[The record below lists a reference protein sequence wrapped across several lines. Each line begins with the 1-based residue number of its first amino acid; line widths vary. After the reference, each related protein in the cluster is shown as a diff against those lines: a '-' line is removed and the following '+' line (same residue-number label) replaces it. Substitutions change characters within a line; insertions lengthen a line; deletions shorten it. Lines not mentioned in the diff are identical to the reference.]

1 MGESIALVFDFK
13 GMQAKKAAA
22 KAEQQQIEVDKQ
34 LSGISQQQD
43 TVDRT
48 KQLYAQLAS
57 VSNSFASSGLTGAGA
72 TKMNL
77 ARGEKKMASS
87 DIASR
92 KVMGSSQRRKLSL
105 QGFNSK
111 MKGKA
116 AQYEFGSKAGK
127 FAAKSASSGSQK
139 GGSYLI

>member
-1 MGESIALVFDFK
+1 MGETVALLFDFK

-48 KQLYAQLAS
+48 RQLYAQLAS
-57 VSNSFASSGLTGAGA
+57 VNNSFASSGLTGAGA

-111 MKGKA
+111 MSGKA
-116 AQYEFGSKAGK
+116 AGYEFGSKAGK
-127 FAAKSASSGSQK
+127 FASGSMK
-139 GGSYLI
+139 SKKEGGSYVI

>member
-1 MGESIALVFDFK
+1 MGEAIALVFDYK

-22 KAEQQQIEVDKQ
+22 KAEQQQIEVDKE

-48 KQLYAQLAS
+48 RQLYAQLAS
-57 VSNSFASSGLTGAGA
+57 VNNSFASSGLTGAGA

-92 KVMGSSQRRKLSL
+92 KVMGSSQRRKLCL

-111 MKGKA
+111 MSGKA
-116 AQYEFGSKAGK
+116 AGYEFGRKTGKYISSSMGSKK
-127 FAAKSASSGSQK
+127 D
-139 GGSYLI
+139 GGSYLV

>member
-1 MGESIALVFDFK
+1 MGESIALMFDFK
-13 GMQAKKAAA
+13 GMQARKAAA
-22 KAEQQQIEVDKQ
+22 KAEQQQIEVDRQ
-34 LSGISQQQD
+34 LSDISQRQD

-57 VSNSFASSGLTGAGA
+57 VNNSFASSGLTGAGA

-77 ARGEKKMASS
+77 ARGEKKMSSS

-105 QGFNSK
+105 QGFDSK
-111 MKGKA
+111 MRGKA
-116 AQYEFGSKAGK
+116 AGYEFGRKVGK
-127 FAAKSASSGSQK
+127 FASGSMASK
-139 GGSYLI
+139 KAGGSYLI